1 MFRYYFTKILR
12 VKSILNGS
20 PVLFFLFV
28 QFAAVNGQY
37 STPLDTLINFKT
49 ATVDPL
55 GCIFYATGSNEIV
68 KLGLD
73 GKRSAFYSNNSLGN
87 VKTIDVTNPFKILV
101 FYPEFYTIVFLD
113 RQLVEINRQNLMDR
127 GFGEI
132 LLAGHSRDGHIWL
145 FDELDHKLKKMNLQ
159 GNTIAESGDLRLTLG
174 KQIIPVRIREHSD
187 KVYVITQD
195 NEILTFDLF
204 ANYLSS
210 QHYPD
215 ALGFQISGDYL
226 FLFKDSQ
233 MEISNLKTGEIV
245 SRSLP
250 ESYINRD
257 VKLLISNGILWCI
270 TDQSIKSIDKL

>member
-187 KVYVITQD
+187 KSPRTMRYSLSIFLPTTCPVNIIRMLWAFKFQETISSCLK
-195 NEILTFDLF
+195 ILKWR
-204 ANYLSS
+204 
-210 QHYPD
+210 
-215 ALGFQISGDYL
+215 FQI
-226 FLFKDSQ
+226 
-233 MEISNLKTGEIV
+233 
-245 SRSLP
+245 
-250 ESYINRD
+250 
-257 VKLLISNGILWCI
+257 
-270 TDQSIKSIDKL
+270 